1 MRPEPGAVFVRPF
14 KRHQVKQ
21 GSTMFSVIE
30 DDLEFAAD
38 TAVLE
43 PGTPCPAPPSKKA
56 GVTRCSTC
64 VQQAFCM
71 PPELNERDVA
81 RVSAIVGST
90 RTVRRGERLYRAGA
104 AFESIYAVR
113 AGCFKT
119 VIVHRNGLEHVTGF
133 YLAGDTLGLDG
144 VSTDLHTCEA
154 IALED
159 SIVCVIPFHLLAA
172 VCRDVES
179 MQHHVHRML
188 SSEIVREAGLLMQFG
203 TMSAAQR
210 IAAFLL
216 DLSRRLKA
224 RGYSSIEFNLR
235 MTREEIGSYLGM
247 KLETVSRMFSR
258 LQEDGLID
266 SAGKQVRILDIEGL
280 QKL

>member
-1 MRPEPGAVFVRPF
+1 
-14 KRHQVKQ
+14 
-21 GSTMFSVIE
+21 MFSVTE
-30 DDLEFAAD
+30 DDLECAAD

-43 PGTPCPAPPSKKA
+43 RSTPSVAQSQEKA
-56 GVTRCSTC
+56 GATRCSKC
-64 VQQAFCM
+64 VHQAFCM
-71 PPELNERDVA
+71 PPELNDRDVA
-81 RVSAIVGST
+81 RVAAIVGST
-90 RTVRRGERLYRAGA
+90 RSVRRGETLYRASA
-104 AFESIYAVR
+104 PFDSIYAVR

-144 VSTDLHTCEA
+144 VSTDLHTCDA

-159 SIVCVIPFHLLAA
+159 SIVCVIPFHLLAG
-172 VCRDVES
+172 VCRDVEA

-188 SSEIVREAGLLMQFG
+188 SSEIVREASLLMQFG

-216 DLSRRLKA
+216 DVSRRLKA

-266 SAGKQVRILDIEGL
+266 LAGKQVRILDIEGL